1 MSKVIKYL
9 PELEDE
15 EQLYVAQLMK
25 SMTEEQAEYFSRV
38 YRERRKDPTVTL
50 LAILAGFLGIAGG
63 GRFYLNEIGMGV
75 LYLLTGGLCVIGTI
89 IDLIRH
95 RKMTRKYNE
104 KKADEASAIIR
115 GAFPTPTAP
124 GLLSE

>member
-50 LAILAGFLGIAGG
+50 LAALAGFLGVAGG
-63 GRFYLNEIGMGV
+63 GRFYLNQIGMGV
-75 LYLLTGGLCVIGTI
+75 LYLLTAGLCFIGTI
-89 IDLIRH
+89 IDIVQH

-115 GAFPTPTAP
+115 GAFPASTDP
-124 GLLSE
+124 GLLPE

>member
-25 SMTEEQAEYFSRV
+25 SMTEEQAEHFARV
-38 YRERRKDPTVTL
+38 YRERRKDPNVTL
-50 LAILAGFLGIAGG
+50 LAALAGFLGLAGG
-63 GRFYLNEIGMGV
+63 GRFYLNQVGMGV

-89 IDLIRH
+89 IDIIQH
-95 RKMTRKYNE
+95 KKMTRKYNE
-104 KKADEASAIIR
+104 KKADEASILIR
-115 GAFPTPTAP
+115 GAFPAP
-124 GLLSE
+124 SDRGLLPE